1 MTWAVPTQ
9 PPARPQTV
17 TPGSTRG
24 PTQKTVIA
32 RREHESHPLETGRSP
47 TLYTAAHM
55 RTTRTGRSEGP
66 LCPPV
71 PSLGAASPCEPLVF
85 DLGNRSRN
93 PPPIPA
99 PKVRMKGY
107 QPTVSTVGSHQTGP
121 QPRASL
127 SSPRVGDPWLL
138 VAPCFSMGI
147 RCIPGCNLKKH
158 PPPARAKPC
167 PKLPERKLA
176 PPSGCFMAPTA

>member
-1 MTWAVPTQ
+1 
-9 PPARPQTV
+9 
-17 TPGSTRG
+17 
-24 PTQKTVIA
+24 VIA

-107 QPTVSTVGSHQTGP
+107 QPTVSTVGSPTP
-121 QPRASL
+121 NQPPTESVAARPEGRRPLASR
-127 SSPRVGDPWLL
+127 SPRFQPGDSVLPALQL
-138 VAPCFSMGI
+138 GKTPAPSQGAA
-147 RCIPGCNLKKH
+147 IPKTPH
-158 PPPARAKPC
+158 PPPSKHRLDENAQ
-167 PKLPERKLA
+167 
-176 PPSGCFMAPTA
+176 T